1 MECGHPD
8 GHVQLSP
15 EQRQRHPVFQEL
27 GGGLFTV

>member
-1 MECGHPD
+1 MDTLD

-15 EQRQRHPVFQEL
+15 EQRQRHPMFQEL